1 MDIRKIKKLIELL
14 EDSSLTEIEI
24 VEGEESVRLVRGG
37 SAYAAPALAAP
48 QVIAATPAVVA
59 AAEPAAEDEDQVP
72 EGEASVRLVRGGQ
85 AQAMTVAAPQPVMA
99 APPVAAGAVAP
110 AADEEEAQMPEGEPV
125 LAPMVGTFYAAS
137 GPESE
142 AFVSLGQR
150 VGVGDTLCIIEA
162 MKMFNQIES
171 DVSGTV
177 VAILAENGQP
187 VEYDQPLFVIR

>member
-14 EDSSLTEIEI
+14 EESSLTEIEI

-37 SAYAAPALAAP
+37 TALTAPMPVAQATAPAAPA
-48 QVIAATPAVVA
+48 
-59 AAEPAAEDEDQVP
+59 
-72 EGEASVRLVRGGQ
+72 
-85 AQAMTVAAPQPVMA
+85 
-99 APPVAAGAVAP
+99 AVAETS
-110 AADEEEAQMPEGEPV
+110 AEETNQMPEGEVV
-125 LAPMVGTFYAAS
+125 LSPMVGTFYGAS
-137 GPESE
+137 GPETQP
-142 AFVSLGQR
+142 FVSMGKS

-177 VAILAENGQP
+177 VAILVENGQP